1 MGNISFVFEDDFI
14 KYKNMFERYCPPP
27 LNVKKGTDL
36 CRQCYTSDWM
46 YYLADGIAKVY
57 MTNYDGNDRII
68 DFMKKNTLI
77 GMDCVIPTLKSV
89 VSISCVT
96 DIHVLPFNADILKKM
111 LEEDPEFA
119 YDLVLYYGKVLR
131 QVTYHSGNLG
141 ISNLTARFAN
151 FLYLFTDTPEYRE
164 KGRISMTQE
173 EIAASINISRAQV
186 AKMCGQMRGEGII
199 ETGNR
204 SIVIKDLGKLRNY
217 CHL

>member
-1 MGNISFVFEDDFI
+1 M
-14 KYKNMFERYCPPP
+14 
-27 LNVKKGTDL
+27 
-36 CRQCYTSDWM
+36 
-46 YYLADGIAKVY
+46 
-57 MTNYDGNDRII
+57 
-68 DFMKKNTLI
+68 
-77 GMDCVIPTLKSV
+77 
-89 VSISCVT
+89 
-96 DIHVLPFNADILKKM
+96 
-111 LEEDPEFA
+111 EEDPEFA

>member
-1 MGNISFVFEDDFI
+1 MENISFVFEDDFI
-14 KYKNMFERYCPPP
+14 KYRGMFEKYCPPP
-27 LNVKKGTDL
+27 LSVRKGTDL
-36 CRQCYTSDWM
+36 CKQCYTSDWM
-46 YYLADGIAKVY
+46 YYLVDGIVKVY
-57 MTNYDGNDRII
+57 VTNYNGNERII
-68 DFMKKNTLI
+68 DFMKENTLI

-96 DIHVLPFNADILKKM
+96 DIHVLPFNADVLKKM
-111 LEEDPEFA
+111 LVENSEFA

-151 FLYLFTDTPEYRE
+151 FLFLFTDTPEFKA
-164 KGRISMTQE
+164 KGKITMTQE

-186 AKMCGQMRGEGII
+186 AKMCSHFRREGII

-204 SIVIKDLGKLRNY
+204 SIVITDLEKLRNY

>member
-1 MGNISFVFEDDFI
+1 MGNISFIFEDDFI
-14 KYKNMFERYCPPP
+14 KYRGMFEQYCPPP
-27 LNVKKGTDL
+27 LTVKKGTDL
-36 CRQCYTSDWM
+36 CKQCYTSDWM
-46 YYLADGIAKVY
+46 YYLVDGVVKVY
-57 MTNYDGNDRII
+57 MTNYDGNERII
-68 DFMKKNTLI
+68 DYMRKNTLI

-96 DIHVLPFNADILKKM
+96 DIHVLPFNADTLKKM
-111 LEEDPEFA
+111 LKKDSEFA

-151 FLYLFTDTPEYRE
+151 FLYLFTDTPEYE
-164 KGRISMTQE
+164 KNRRISMTQE

-186 AKMCGQMRGEGII
+186 AKMCSQFRKEGII

-204 SIVIKDLGKLRNY
+204 SIVISDLEKLRAY